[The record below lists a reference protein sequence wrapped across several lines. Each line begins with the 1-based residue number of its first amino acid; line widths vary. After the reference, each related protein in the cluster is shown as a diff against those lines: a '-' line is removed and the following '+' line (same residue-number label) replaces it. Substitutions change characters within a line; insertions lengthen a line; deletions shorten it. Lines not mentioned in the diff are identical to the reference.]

1 MLHPVLAWL
10 DCQDPMTLL
19 LIVLVALDI
28 WVHILG
34 YAKKKLAPRR
44 CRLGFHTCAHCAMV
58 LAVHDRRNPVQC
70 AEGRE
75 VDPKD
80 LPPGLRGS
88 EENHVPIG

>member
-10 DCQDPMTLL
+10 GCQDPMTLF
-19 LIVLVALDI
+19 LIALVLLDI
-28 WVHILG
+28 WVHFLD

-44 CRLGFHTCAHCAMV
+44 CRLGFHTCAHCAMI
-58 LAVHDRRNPVQC
+58 LAVHDRRSPVQC

-75 VDPKD
+75 VDAKD

-88 EENHVPIG
+88 KENHVPVR